1 MVNEGVAV
9 GATLKVEGVV
19 DSSVPPQAIRPI
31 DRTALAA
38 SNKYEC
44 GIVDLQNRSDV
55 SRVFVPENA
64 MLTSRIIQQTSPR
77 ARSQN
82 KDASS
87 HPRRLYQMRWSV
99 NNHALPEAFTDH

>member
-77 ARSQN
+77 RGH
-82 KDASS
+82 KTRMR
-87 HPRRLYQMRWSV
+87 PRILADYIK
-99 NNHALPEAFTDH
+99 